1 MQPIL
6 LSALL
11 IFSLRIIDVSLATLR
26 LLMVMRGR
34 KALAWIFGFFQ
45 AFVFIIAIRAVLTD
59 IGNWQ
64 NLIGYAAGFATGNVV
79 GMLVEERLAIGFS
92 HIRIISSRRG
102 NQVAEHLRTA
112 GFAVTEIPARGK
124 DGTVTLINCSV
135 RRRRATLIR
144 RLVEEIDADAMVTAE
159 NIRAI
164 RKGFW

>member
-11 IFSLRIIDVSLATLR
+11 IFTLRIIDVSMATLR

-34 KALAWIFGFFQ
+34 KGLAWIFGFFQ
-45 AFVFIIAIRAVLTD
+45 AFVFIIAISAVLTN

-64 NLIGYAAGFATGNVV
+64 NLIAYAAGFATGSVV
-79 GMLVEERLAIGFS
+79 GMLVEERLAIGFT
-92 HIRIISSRRG
+92 HLRIISSRRG
-102 NQVAEHLRTA
+102 NKVAEHLRAA

-124 DGTVTLINCSV
+124 DGTVTLLNCSV
-135 RRRRATLIR
+135 RRKRVSLIR

>member
-1 MQPIL
+1 MQPIY

-11 IFSLRIIDVSLATLR
+11 IFTLRIIDVSMATLR

-34 KALAWIFGFFQ
+34 KGLAWIFGFFQ
-45 AFVFIIAIRAVLTD
+45 AFVFIIAIGAVLTN

-64 NLIGYAAGFATGNVV
+64 NLIAYAAGFATGSVV
-79 GMLVEERLAIGFS
+79 GMLVEERLAIGFT
-92 HIRIISSRRG
+92 HLRIISSRRG
-102 NQVAEHLRTA
+102 NKVAEHLRSA

-124 DGTVTLINCSV
+124 DGTVTLLNCSV
-135 RRRRATLIR
+135 RRKRVSLIR

>member
-11 IFSLRIIDVSLATLR
+11 IFTLRIVDVSMATLR

-34 KALAWIFGFFQ
+34 KGLAWIFGFFQ

-64 NLIGYAAGFATGNVV
+64 NLIGYAAGFATGSVV
-79 GMLVEERLAIGFS
+79 GMLVEERLAIGYS

-102 NQVAEHLRTA
+102 NQVAEHLRSA

-124 DGTVTLINCSV
+124 DGTVTLLNCSV
-135 RRRRATLIR
+135 RRKRASLIR
-144 RLVEEIDADAMVTAE
+144 KLVEEIDADAMVTAE